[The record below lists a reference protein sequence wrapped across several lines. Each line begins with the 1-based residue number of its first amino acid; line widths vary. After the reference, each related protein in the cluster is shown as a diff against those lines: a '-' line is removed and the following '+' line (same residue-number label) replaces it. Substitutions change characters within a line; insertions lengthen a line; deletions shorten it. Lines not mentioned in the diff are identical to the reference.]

1 MQPEAQPNTTAE
13 APGEQVANGPKPG
26 PVCSVCPLFNGC
38 SQICDPV
45 SAILPSMER
54 GRVDAEDLP
63 RLYMG
68 IQMVRTLLE
77 NAHRLTP
84 RQQEVVR
91 LYYRESLMQKEIAE
105 RLQVTQQA
113 VRDALSRARQTV
125 GRWFREH
132 VREETKRSQRD
143 YRNFSS

>member
-1 MQPEAQPNTTAE
+1 
-13 APGEQVANGPKPG
+13 
-26 PVCSVCPLFNGC
+26 
-38 SQICDPV
+38 
-45 SAILPSMER
+45 
-54 GRVDAEDLP
+54 VDAEDLP

-68 IQMVRTLLE
+68 MQMVRTLLD

-84 RQQEVVR
+84 RQQHVVR

-113 VRDALSRARQTV
+113 VHDALSRARLSV

-132 VREETKRSQRD
+132 AREASHRSNGDSTRA
-143 YRNFSS
+143 NF